1 MTYNEKIQAAAA
13 VLQERTIQAVDI
25 SAFKVTITDGEKP
38 AIELTP
44 DRERIRKESN
54 AADEQISC
62 RAFYHMGTVVDVC
75 RTFHLT
81 CYISLRGDSY
91 CVRIY

>member
-13 VLQERTIQAVDI
+13 VLQERAIQALD
-25 SAFKVTITDGEKP
+25 STAFKVTITDGESP

-44 DRERIRKESN
+44 DRERIRQGTATE
-54 AADEQISC
+54 DLMC
-62 RAFYHMGTVVDVC
+62 HTFYHMDTVVDVA
-75 RTFHLT
+75 RTFHLI
-81 CYISLRGDSY
+81 CYVSLNRDSY

>member
-13 VLQERTIQAVDI
+13 VLQERALQALDF
-25 SAFKVTITDGEKP
+25 SAFKVTITDGENP
-38 AIELTP
+38 AIVLTP
-44 DRERIRKESN
+44 DRERINKKETEF
-54 AADEQISC
+54 AGIRC
-62 RAFYHMGTVVDVC
+62 RTFYHMGTVVDVC

-81 CYISLRGDSY
+81 CYIALQENSY